1 MNVDIKK
8 FVRGKIYNDTELRV
22 GGVWLM
28 YGRVSIIKLIK
39 EITKICIRGLWIKS
53 RVAYDTLGYLFADAL
68 WYWAGTCEEPFLLI

>member
-53 RVAYDTLGYLFADAL
+53 RVAYDTLGYLPMPYDIGPEAR
-68 WYWAGTCEEPFLLI
+68 EEPFLLT